1 MPSSATGEH
10 IAMPLQGII
19 RQRHIFRVNYL
30 VRAARAE

>member
-19 RQRHIFRVNYL
+19 RQRYTFIVNYH
-30 VRAARAE
+30 VRAATAE